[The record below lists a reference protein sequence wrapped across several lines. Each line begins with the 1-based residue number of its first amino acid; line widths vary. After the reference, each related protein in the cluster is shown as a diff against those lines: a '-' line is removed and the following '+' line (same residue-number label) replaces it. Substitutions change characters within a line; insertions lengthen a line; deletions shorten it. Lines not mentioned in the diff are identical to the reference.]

1 MQKSEFDRMRALV
14 GTHWWFAGR
23 KHLLRAL
30 LSPRV
35 EPDALILDA
44 GCGTGLA
51 EEVLSPMGAVIGLD
65 IAAEAVAG
73 RSCESAE
80 RLCLASVNP
89 SPFRGETF
97 DLVVALDIIEH
108 IEDDEGAMREF
119 HRITKPG
126 GRLVVTVPAYE
137 WLRSPHDDA
146 LGHYRRYGAPRLR
159 RLMRD
164 AGFRPT
170 RITYAVAAPLPAAVV
185 FRLLRRLLGGGS
197 GSDMF
202 EVPGPLNRALTALM
216 RAEAGLLKHV
226 NLPFGLSVVGV
237 GIRK

>member
-1 MQKSEFDRMRALV
+1 MQTNEFDKMRALV
-14 GTHWWFAGR
+14 GTHWWFVGR

-30 LSPRV
+30 LGRRS

-51 EEVLSPMGAVIGLD
+51 EEVLSPMGTVIGLD
-65 IAAEAVAG
+65 IAAEAIGG
-73 RSCESAE
+73 RSSESAE

-89 SPFRGETF
+89 SPFRDEAF

-108 IEDDEGAMREF
+108 IENDEGAMREF

-126 GRLVVTVPAYE
+126 GKLVVTVPAYD

-146 LGHYRRYGAPRLR
+146 LGHCRRYSAPRLR

-170 RITYAVAAPLPAAVV
+170 RVTYTVAAPFPAAVV
-185 FRLLRRLLGGGS
+185 FRLIRRLLGGGS

-202 EVPGPLNRALTALM
+202 EVPGPLNLALTAVM
-216 RAEAGLLKHV
+216 RAEAGLLKHM
-226 NLPFGLSVVGV
+226 NLPFGLSAVGV